1 MSSFIAGVVKI
12 TENLVR
18 KSDLSD
24 KYIQEARYWT
34 TTSNKKFLMDSV
46 YANLWVMVISHMS
59 VGRCK
64 LYKGKNIDKGF
75 PEYMLCFEMD
85 EFSGIV
91 QQRNVKHFVETTDA
105 SGFCDIISASPKTVV
120 IISPP
125 PVQYIQS
132 GGMLY
137 HVPAGSIAISHGGA
151 GLYPIGEPPRLLMVS
166 ARGGIPGGYVHPL
179 SPAQKVAVLTGAGAT
194 LGDLARLREL
204 LR

>member
-1 MSSFIAGVVKI
+1 MTSFMTGVYKI
-12 TENLVR
+12 TENLIR

-34 TTSNKKFLMDSV
+34 TTSDKKFLMDSI
-46 YANLWVMVISHMS
+46 YANLWVMVVPHAS
-59 VGRCK
+59 VGRCT
-64 LYKGKNIDKGF
+64 LYKGKNIDQGF

-91 QQRNVKHFVETTDA
+91 QQRNVEYFVKTTDA

-120 IISPP
+120 IISSP
-125 PVQYIQS
+125 PVQYIQA
-132 GGMLY
+132 GG
-137 HVPAGSIAISHGGA
+137 
-151 GLYPIGEPPRLLMVS
+151 GLYQIGEAPRLLTVS

>member
-1 MSSFIAGVVKI
+1 MTSFIAGVFKI
-12 TENLVR
+12 KENLVR
-18 KSDLSD
+18 QGDLSD

-34 TTSNKKFLMDSV
+34 STNDKKFLMDSI

-64 LYKGKNIDKGF
+64 LYKGKNMEQGF

-91 QQRNVKHFVETTDA
+91 QQRNVKNFVETTDA

-120 IISPP
+120 VISPP

-137 HVPAGSIAISHGGA
+137 
-151 GLYPIGEPPRLLMVS
+151 PIGEAPRLLMVS
-166 ARGGIPGGYVHPL
+166 ARAGIPGGYVHPL

-194 LGDLARLREL
+194 LGELARLRDL
-204 LR
+204 FR

>member
-1 MSSFIAGVVKI
+1 MSSFISGVFKI

-34 TTSNKKFLMDSV
+34 TTSDKKFLMDSI
-46 YANLWVMVISHMS
+46 YANLWVMVVPHTSI
-59 VGRCK
+59 GRCT
-64 LYKGKNIDKGF
+64 LYQGKNMNQGF

-91 QQRNVKHFVETTDA
+91 QQRNVEYFVKTTNA
-105 SGFCDIISASPKTVV
+105 SSFCDIISASPKTIV
-120 IISPP
+120 IVTPP

-132 GGMLY
+132 GGMLF
-137 HVPAGSIAISHGGA
+137 
-151 GLYPIGEPPRLLMVS
+151 PIGEAPRLLTIS
-166 ARGGIPGGYVHPL
+166 ARGGIPGSYVHPL

-194 LGDLARLREL
+194 LGELARLREL
-204 LR
+204 FR

>member
-1 MSSFIAGVVKI
+1 MSSFMAGVYKI

-18 KSDLSD
+18 KGDLSD

-34 TTSNKKFLMDSV
+34 TTSDKKFLMESI
-46 YANLWVMVISHMS
+46 YANLWVMVVSHAS
-59 VGRCK
+59 VGRCT
-64 LYKGKNIDKGF
+64 LYKGKNMDMGF
-75 PEYMLCFEMD
+75 PEYMLCFEVD

-91 QQRNVKHFVETTDA
+91 QQRNVKHFVETTNA
-105 SGFCDIISASPKTVV
+105 SSFCDIISASPKTIVV
-120 IISPP
+120 VTPP

-137 HVPAGSIAISHGGA
+137 
-151 GLYPIGEPPRLLMVS
+151 PIGEPPRMLMVS

-194 LGDLARLREL
+194 LGELARMRDLFR
-204 LR
+204 